1 MYEKHF
7 NLAVS
12 PFNLNPDPRF
22 LYVTDQVKEALA
34 TLAYGVTNHK
44 GFVLLTGDVGT
55 GKTTLLNV
63 FMQWLAKH
71 SAATAFIFNPR
82 MGPDEFLDFAMAD
95 FGISCDS
102 ASKGRRLLALNSWL
116 LKRHEIGQP
125 AVLIVD
131 EAQQLSAEMLEE
143 LRLLTNLETPTHKL
157 LQIVLS
163 GQTELDKI
171 LMRPSLRQLRQR
183 ITLRCRTMPLSY
195 LQTAEYIAQRIRI
208 AGGQCSEIFHPES
221 IELVH
226 RRSGGIVRL
235 INLLCEQ
242 ALIGAFCDG
251 ETSIMAKHIESAAN
265 ELGLSQESR
274 PGLDE
279 LGNAFAQINT
289 TPATQ
294 AHDYQ
299 SHDYQSI
306 VKGTTK

>member
-7 NLAVS
+7 KLKVA

-34 TLAYGVTNHK
+34 TLAYGITNRK

-82 MGPDEFLDFAMAD
+82 MAPDEFLDFAMAD
-95 FGISCDS
+95 FGINCD
-102 ASKGRRLLALNSWL
+102 ATSKGRRLLALNNWL

-131 EAQQLSAEMLEE
+131 EAQQLSTEMLEE

-163 GQTELDKI
+163 GQAELDRI

-183 ITLRCRTMPLSY
+183 VTLRCKTIPLTY
-195 LQTAEYIAQRIRI
+195 IQTAEYMAQRIRV
-208 AGGQCSEIFHPES
+208 AGGECSQIFHPDT
-221 IELVH
+221 IAPIH
-226 RRSGGIVRL
+226 RYSGGIVRL
-235 INLLCEQ
+235 VNLICEQ
-242 ALIGAFCDG
+242 AMINAFCDG
-251 ETSIMAKHIESAAN
+251 EENVGTKHIDYAVG
-265 ELGLSQESR
+265 ELGLGQEPR
-274 PGLDE
+274 LNLDE
-279 LGNAFAQINT
+279 LGNVFAQINA
-289 TPATQ
+289 TPSTQ
-294 AHDYQ
+294 A
-299 SHDYQSI
+299 HDYQSI
-306 VKGTTK
+306 VKGTPK